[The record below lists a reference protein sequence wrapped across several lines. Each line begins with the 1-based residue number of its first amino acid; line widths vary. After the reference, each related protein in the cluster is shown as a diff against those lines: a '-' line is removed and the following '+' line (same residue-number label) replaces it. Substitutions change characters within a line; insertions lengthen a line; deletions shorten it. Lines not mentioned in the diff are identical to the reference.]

1 MRRSRKSPGRL
12 ADVTIEIRS
21 PSDDE
26 LEAAM
31 RAGTASFGEQLNEGD
46 VERHRKTMPPDR
58 FIAAYDNGRPV
69 GTAAACPFELTIP
82 GGRLRAG
89 GVTWVGVLPS
99 HRRRGIL
106 TQFMRYQFDDLHERG
121 DPLAILWAS
130 ESAIY
135 GRFGYGISAP
145 NASIDAE
152 RVRFR
157 FRDDPGPTGAVRF
170 VDADEAAEVLPPV
183 YDRLR
188 VEIPGMFSRPP
199 EWWKH
204 LRLADPE
211 AWRRGA
217 GPKFFAVYE
226 RDGQAEGYAI
236 YRVKDDWHQ
245 GIPQG
250 QVRVHEAFGTS
261 SGATREVWRFLF
273 GIDLIARVQAQVFD
287 LASPL
292 PLMVADMRSLHLT
305 VGDGLWLRFVDV
317 EAALRARAYAAAE
330 PVVLEVRDELCPW
343 NAGRFRVGAGVERTE
358 DAPDLELDVA
368 DLASAFLGAF
378 DFHALARA
386 ERVTERTDGALAHA
400 TKLFR
405 TERPPFCP
413 EVF

>member
-1 MRRSRKSPGRL
+1 M
-12 ADVTIEIRS
+12 TIEIRS
-21 PSDDE
+21 PSDDQ

-31 RAGTASFGEQLNEGD
+31 RAGTASFGDQPSED
-46 VERHRKTMPPDR
+46 DIARHRKTMPLER
-58 FIAAYDNGRPV
+58 FLAAYDNGRPV
-69 GTAAACPFELTIP
+69 GTAAAFPFELTIP

-106 TQFMRYQFDDLHERG
+106 TKFMQYQFEDLHERG
-121 DPLAILWAS
+121 EPLAILWAS

-135 GRFGYGISAP
+135 GRFGYGIAAP
-145 NASIDAE
+145 SNSIDAE

-170 VDADEAAEVLPPV
+170 LDADEAAEVLPPL

-188 VEIPGMFSRPP
+188 VEIPGMFARRP
-199 EWWKH
+199 EWWTH

-226 RDGQAEGYAI
+226 HDGQAEGYAI
-236 YRVKDDWHQ
+236 YRVKDEWQH

-250 QVRVHEAFGTS
+250 QVRIHEAFGTS
-261 SGATREVWRFLF
+261 PSATREVWRFLF
-273 GIDLIARVQAQVFD
+273 GIDLIARVQAQIFD
-287 LASPL
+287 PGSPL
-292 PLMVADMRSLHLT
+292 PLMVTDMRSLHLT

-317 EAALRARAYAAAE
+317 EAALRARSYAADE
-330 PVVLEVRDELCPW
+330 PVVLELRDDLCPW
-343 NAGRFRVGAGVERTE
+343 NAGRYRVGRSVERTE

-368 DLASAFLGAF
+368 DLASAYLGAF

-386 ERVTERTDGALAHA
+386 ERMTERTNGAIARA
-400 TKLFR
+400 SALFK

-413 EVF
+413 EIF